1 MEARG
6 VTQEDTDESREEFG
20 WWVELFLYM
29 EMSMEMRVGRKVE
42 GGERIERR
50 GKVRRRAVGQTHCSF
65 PRTLHLCQR
74 CR

>member
-42 GGERIERR
+42 GGERIE
-50 GKVRRRAVGQTHCSF
+50 S
-65 PRTLHLCQR
+65 QR
-74 CR
+74 PIPVSNKWSADDIISLNLST